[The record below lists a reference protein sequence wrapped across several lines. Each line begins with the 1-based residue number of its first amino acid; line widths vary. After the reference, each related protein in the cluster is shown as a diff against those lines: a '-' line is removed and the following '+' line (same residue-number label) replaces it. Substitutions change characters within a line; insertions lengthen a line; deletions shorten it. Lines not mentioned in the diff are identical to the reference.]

1 MTTDPDSPRKLT
13 TEEIYQDLYREF
25 RKAMIKI
32 GHLNSEIQELVFLK
46 EKLEKKLS
54 ELEKPV
60 KGEIRAI
67 KKESEYVKD
76 LLIKI
81 KRLEDQNVRLR
92 QGNGE
97 LISKLLKYEKQGI

>member
-1 MTTDPDSPRKLT
+1 MTDPDSPRKLT
-13 TEEIYQDLYREF
+13 TEEIYQYLYREF

-32 GHLNSEIQELVFLK
+32 GQLNSEIQELVFLK

>member
-1 MTTDPDSPRKLT
+1 MTDPDSPRKLT

>member
-1 MTTDPDSPRKLT
+1 MTDPDSPRKLT
-13 TEEIYQDLYREF
+13 TEEIY
-25 RKAMIKI
+25 
-32 GHLNSEIQELVFLK
+32 
-46 EKLEKKLS
+46 
-54 ELEKPV
+54 
-60 KGEIRAI
+60 GEIRAI